1 MAKIAFLGL
10 GAMGARM
17 ASHLIAAGHEL
28 IVWNR
33 NAAKATALVQKG
45 ARSAS
50 SPRQAAQ
57 GAEIVF
63 AMLRDDAASRH
74 VWLDKED
81 GALTAMTSQA
91 MAIECS
97 TLGLDWVRELARHCQ
112 AREIAFLDA
121 PVSGSRPQAEAKQL
135 IFIVGG
141 DPEHHRKAEPVLLAM
156 GAAAH
161 HVGPV
166 GAGMTL
172 KLALNVLLGIQVATM
187 GELIETLR
195 RQQVDPARAVEIN
208 GATAVASPA
217 LKVAAQMMLANSFA
231 PLFPVELMA
240 KDLGYAL
247 AAAGSESRGPM
258 TAAAKAVFEHGT
270 SQGLASDH
278 MAAIV
283 QLYR

>member
-121 PVSGSRPQAEAKQL
+121 PVSGSRPQA
-135 IFIVGG
+135 
-141 DPEHHRKAEPVLLAM
+141 
-156 GAAAH
+156 
-161 HVGPV
+161 
-166 GAGMTL
+166 
-172 KLALNVLLGIQVATM
+172 
-187 GELIETLR
+187 
-195 RQQVDPARAVEIN
+195 
-208 GATAVASPA
+208 
-217 LKVAAQMMLANSFA
+217 
-231 PLFPVELMA
+231 
-240 KDLGYAL
+240 
-247 AAAGSESRGPM
+247 
-258 TAAAKAVFEHGT
+258 
-270 SQGLASDH
+270 
-278 MAAIV
+278 
-283 QLYR
+283 